1 MNRKS
6 IRVFSYILGICLLLA
21 GTEEANAKRMGGG
34 SSFGSRPSYSAPY
47 QRSVTPS
54 PSPMHQQNS
63 PGAQASRQQQAATQ
77 NQAARQS
84 WANRGGFMGM
94 LGGLAL
100 GGILGSLFFGGAFEG
115 INFMDILLFAGLG
128 YLLLKLFAARA
139 PQNQPAAGAPYQ
151 RSNQNPDQAYS
162 DTYAGSANAGFE
174 TDVLFNKNKTANGHS
189 GNSIPAGFDRE
200 GFLKGAESAYGYLQ
214 AAWDRADLASIRGLT
229 TDKVFAEIQDQ
240 LRASSASNKTEIL
253 HLSSELLNV
262 QEAGNDW
269 EASVLFESTMREDNG
284 PVEKVSEVWHFI
296 RSKHSQQPK
305 WYLDGI
311 QQVTE

>member
-1 MNRKS
+1 MKRKS
-6 IRVFSYILGICLLLA
+6 VRVFSYILGICLLLA

-54 PSPMHQQNS
+54 PSPMHQQTN
-63 PGAQASRQQQAATQ
+63 PGAQPSRQQQAATQ

-84 WANRGGFMGM
+84 WASRGGFMGM

-115 INFMDILLFAGLG
+115 INFMDILLFVGLG

-139 PQNQPAAGAPYQ
+139 PQNQTAGTAYQ
-151 RSNQNPDQAYS
+151 RNTQTPADH
-162 DTYAGSANAGFE
+162 DYADSYATSSNAGFE
-174 TDVLFNKNKTANGHS
+174 TDVLFGKNKGANS
-189 GNSIPAGFDRE
+189 QATNTVPAGFDRDS
-200 GFLKGAESAYGYLQ
+200 FLTGAESAYKYLQ
-214 AAWDRADLASIRGLT
+214 SAWDQADLAAIRGLT

-240 LRASSASNKTEIL
+240 LRASNGANKTEVL
-253 HLSSELLNV
+253 HLTSELLDI
-262 QEAGNDW
+262 QEVGSDW

-284 PVEKVSEVWHFI
+284 PVEKISEVWHFI
-296 RSKHSQQPK
+296 RSKNSKQAK

>member
-6 IRVFSYILGICLLLA
+6 VRVFSYILGICLLLA
-21 GTEEANAKRMGGG
+21 GTEEANAKRLGGG

-54 PSPMHQQNS
+54 PSPMHQSN
-63 PGAQASRQQQAATQ
+63 PAAQASRQQQAAAQ

-84 WANRGGFMGM
+84 WAGRGGLMGM

-115 INFMDILLFAGLG
+115 INFMDILLFLGLG
-128 YLLLKLFAARA
+128 YLLLKIFAARA
-139 PQNQPAAGAPYQ
+139 PQNQPVNTGYQ
-151 RSNQNPDQAYS
+151 RNTHAPIEPEYTESHGHAS
-162 DTYAGSANAGFE
+162 NAGFE
-174 TDVLFNKNKTANGHS
+174 TDVLFGKNKAAPHQATHTV
-189 GNSIPAGFDRE
+189 PAGFERE
-200 GFLKGAESAYGYLQ
+200 GFLKGAESAYHYLQ
-214 AAWDRADLASIRGLT
+214 SAWDKADLAAIRGLT

-240 LRASSASNKTEIL
+240 IRASTTANKTEIVTL
-253 HLSSELLNV
+253 TSQLLDV
-262 QEAGNDW
+262 QEVGSDW
-269 EASVLFESTMREDNG
+269 EASVLFEASLRENEG
-284 PVEKVSEVWHFI
+284 PVEKISEVWHFI

-305 WYLDGI
+305 WFLDGI